1 MKIKPAPGLKV
12 RDPVTKQFIEPG
24 HEVDATDFY
33 WHGRLRDGDVLP
45 IEDQAPA
52 EKAKTSAVGGKE

>member
-12 RDPVTKQFIEPG
+12 RDPVTKQFVEPG

-45 IEDQAPA
+45 TEDEAPA
-52 EKAKTSAVGGKE
+52 ETAEAPAVGDEQ